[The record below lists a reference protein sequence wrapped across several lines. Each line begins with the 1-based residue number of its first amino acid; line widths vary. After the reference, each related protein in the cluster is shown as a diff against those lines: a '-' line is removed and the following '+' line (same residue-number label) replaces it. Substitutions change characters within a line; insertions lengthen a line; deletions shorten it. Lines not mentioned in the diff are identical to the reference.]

1 MVNGPNEFPFSF
13 ADRFFLFQ
21 LGEQKGKRAG
31 IRAKKLEA
39 WTGDVLNLPNFFLV
53 NSCKSTV
60 CKVNSIQNKH
70 FGNKSCVTVV
80 SHFVP
85 QRNASINL

>member
-1 MVNGPNEFPFSF
+1 MGNFNYGTEKSRFPSRKPGF
-13 ADRFFLFQ
+13 
-21 LGEQKGKRAG
+21 EGK
-31 IRAKKLEA
+31 KMEA

>member
-1 MVNGPNEFPFSF
+1 MNSHSLSQTGSFYFS
-13 ADRFFLFQ
+13 L
-21 LGEQKGKRAG
+21 ESKREKELESG
-31 IRAKKLEA
+31 QKKLEA